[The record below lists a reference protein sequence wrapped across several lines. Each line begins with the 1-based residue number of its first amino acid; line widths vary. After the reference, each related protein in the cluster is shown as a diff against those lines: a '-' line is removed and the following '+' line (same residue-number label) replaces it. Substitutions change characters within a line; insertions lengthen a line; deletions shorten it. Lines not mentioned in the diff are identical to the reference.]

1 VVARPSTFDL
11 RRIVAL
17 ARTEARNL
25 GSSRIEAE
33 HLLLALTSQPQLSAG
48 RLLNA
53 EGLDPARI
61 REALDLEFARS
72 LGAVGISLHG
82 FSLSDA
88 RLSVLGGLPLAQSA
102 RLAWQRAIKART
114 GRGRDRRFDS
124 LHLLIGILSAE
135 GGTVARALALIEVDR
150 AALVARARAGLERA
164 A

>member
-1 VVARPSTFDL
+1 MARPPALDL
-11 RRIVAL
+11 RKIVAL

-25 GSSRIEAE
+25 GGSRVEAE
-33 HLLLALTSQPQLSAG
+33 HLLLALASQLQLSAG

-53 EGLDPARI
+53 AGLGPERI

-82 FSLSDA
+82 FSLPDA
-88 RLSVLGGLPLAQSA
+88 RLSVLGGLPFSQSA
-102 RLAWQRAIKART
+102 KLAWQRAIKART
-114 GRGRDRRFDS
+114 GRGRDRRLDS

-135 GGTVARALALIEVDR
+135 GGTVARALSAIEVDR
-150 AALVARARAGLERA
+150 GALAARARGALERA